1 MLMADAAG
9 GIIAVNGAFCG
20 LTGIRAEDVVGRR
33 LESSFFEGHWS
44 EFLAG
49 LHEAIADLAEV
60 QGQIRERRNDG
71 SSFSAWMSISPVRN
85 GSGGVAYYLGTLF
98 ALDGGALAGV
108 ADHRRPVADD
118 ALTGLASRGRLQER
132 LEHTI
137 ADASCSGERL
147 AVLFLD
153 LDRFKNINDSLGHAV
168 GDEVLRGIA
177 ERLRRCVRTDD
188 MLARV
193 GGDEFALVLRGI
205 VDAQVPVTMAKQ
217 ICQQIYRPFV
227 FEGRELNL
235 TASLGISLYPQDG
248 TTAQSLIEHANTAM
262 YRAKERGSNSYAFYR
277 PKMTTRVQERLLI
290 EQSLHRALERNEFVV
305 YYQPQIE
312 IASGRVTGGEALV
325 RWDHPELG
333 HVGPDRFIALA
344 EEIRM
349 IRSIGSWV
357 MRTVCGQM
365 DTWRAAGLSP
375 LRMAV
380 NLSAQQILRSRHT
393 DSLRAVLDECWVPVD
408 GMELEIEITESSLQT
423 SENALATAKLLKSL
437 GITLAIDD
445 FGTGYSSLMALKLLP
460 IDRIKIDRSFVAGTP
475 GNTDHAAVTAAVIAM
490 GKALGLRVL
499 AEGVETPE
507 QLAFLRAH
515 GCDEAQGYL
524 FSKPLPAAEFQRF
537 IEHARNPAE

>member
-1 MLMADAAG
+1 MVMADAEG
-9 GIIAVNGAFCG
+9 GIVAVNGAFCG
-20 LTGIRAEDVVGRR
+20 FTGLRAEEVVGRR
-33 LESSFFEGHWS
+33 LESCFFQGHWS

-49 LHEAIADLAEV
+49 LHEAIADSAEV
-60 QGQIRERRNDG
+60 HGQIRERRKDG

-85 GSGGVAYYLGTLF
+85 GSGKPAHYLATLV

-132 LEHTI
+132 LDHTI
-137 ADASCSGERL
+137 ANASGSGERL

-177 ERLRRCVRTDD
+177 ERLRRCVRAED

-205 VDAQVPVTMAKQ
+205 LDAQVPVAMAKQ

-235 TASLGISLYPQDG
+235 TASLGISLFPQDG

-277 PKMTTRVQERLLI
+277 PKMTTRVQERLLL

-393 DSLRAVLDECWVPVD
+393 DSLRAVLDECWIPAD

-423 SENALATAKLLKSL
+423 SENALATAQLLKSL

-475 GNTDHAAVTAAVIAM
+475 GNADHAAVTAAVIAM

-524 FSKPLPAAEFQRF
+524 FSKPLPAADFQRF
-537 IEHARNPAE
+537 IEHARNCAE